1 MSDRRSPQNDYPLLI
16 AAATILNLGNYSA
29 SYGSLTAAIGPMMWM
44 SMSLIMVP
52 CGGGGAVMADAQAP
66 AVSTI
71 ERTLALRINID
82 AKLAALGKA
91 RQIVATRFQAKET
104 RYRGAFRAT

>member
-1 MSDRRSPQNDYPLLI
+1 MSYRRSPQNDNPLLI

-29 SYGSLTAAIGPMMWM
+29 TSGSFTAAIGPMMWM
-44 SMSLIMVP
+44 SVSPIMVR
-52 CGGGGAVMADAQAP
+52 AAP
-66 AVSTI
+66 SWPI
-71 ERTLALRINID
+71 HWHLRLPLSKETLAPRINID

-91 RQIVATRFQAKET
+91 RQIVATGFQAKET